1 MHEGT
6 SYWRAEKMELT
17 RQVVNLVD
25 DEVNRLQ
32 NYISTNLV
40 IYKGYLVLLE

>member
-1 MHEGT
+1 
-6 SYWRAEKMELT
+6 MELT